1 MGHKV
6 TILVAL
12 TLLRTSNHRELQVM
26 TISLSFLF
34 DLLKTSLGGTYEEDP
49 VPSFEQL
56 SGKQI
61 SLMKKIELLFHTKTH
76 FCKHKSPDCITN
88 AFQGLI
94 SNFKIG
100 VKIRLAV
107 TLI

>member
-1 MGHKV
+1 M
-6 TILVAL
+6 
-12 TLLRTSNHRELQVM
+12 
-26 TISLSFLF
+26 
-34 DLLKTSLGGTYEEDP
+34 
-49 VPSFEQL
+49 PSFEQL

-61 SLMKKIELLFHTKTH
+61 SFMKKIELLFHTKTH